1 MSGKAPV
8 HDSDY
13 KLFDPEISV
22 NATISYSKLISDL
35 RSIKLC
41 SKALC
46 GKLIKRQLCFVWN

>member
-22 NATISYSKLISDL
+22 NATISYSELISDL

-41 SKALC
+41 SKALF
-46 GKLIKRQLCFVWN
+46 GELIKRQL